1 MTCIN
6 PLNLLWKFH
15 PNQTSESLS
24 RLYLYSKS
32 LPGVLEDMEV
42 MDEPVDGFIWHIS
55 SKYNNRKPVMTL
67 PVLQV
72 TSWSLGGHEDS
83 WWTYR
88 WCYMTC
94 INHLKL
100 LWKFHP
106 NPTSGSLSRLYLS
119 SKSLPWVLEDMEVP
133 DKTVD
138 GVLWHVSTLWLYCE
152 NFIQIQYQEAC
163 QDSTCPPSPFLESF
177 RTWWYLMNLEMV
189 SDHWEH
195 PYGLSMRV
203 SSRTDISKTSARH
216 IQNLPFL

>member
-42 MDEPVDGFIWHIS
+42 MDEPVDGVIWHIS

-106 NPTSGSLSRLYLS
+106 NPTSGSLSRLSLS
-119 SKSLPWVLEDMEVP
+119 SKSLPGFMKDMEVL
-133 DKTVD
+133 KN
-138 GVLWHVSTLWLYCE
+138 LEMVSYDIYKPSEVALKISSKS
-152 NFIQIQYQEAC
+152 NIRNP
-163 QDSTCPPSPFLESF
+163 TCPPSPFLESL
-177 RTWWYLMNLEMV
+177 RTWRFLINLEMV
-189 SDHWEH
+189 SDQWEH
-195 PYGLSMRV
+195 PYDLSVQKR
-203 SSRTDISKTSARH
+203 SSEYFVNIYLTFRKKSFISNH
-216 IQNLPFL
+216 I